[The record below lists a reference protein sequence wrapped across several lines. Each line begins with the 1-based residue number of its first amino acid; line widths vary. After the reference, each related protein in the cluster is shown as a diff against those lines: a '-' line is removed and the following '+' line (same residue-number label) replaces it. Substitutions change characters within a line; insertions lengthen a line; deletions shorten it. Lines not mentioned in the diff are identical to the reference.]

1 MGRMTK
7 TKRPMTV
14 SLSHAGTTI
23 KLMLSDGTEL
33 THHVSFGD

>member
-14 SLSHAGTTI
+14 FPSVTGRYQSKGSNRKENKHDT
-23 KLMLSDGTEL
+23 
-33 THHVSFGD
+33 